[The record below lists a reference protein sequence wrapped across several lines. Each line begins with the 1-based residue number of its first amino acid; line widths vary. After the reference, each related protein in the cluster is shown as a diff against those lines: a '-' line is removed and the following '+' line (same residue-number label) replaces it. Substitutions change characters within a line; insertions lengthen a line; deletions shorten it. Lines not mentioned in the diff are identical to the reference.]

1 MARRKTY
8 RCFILPGL
16 GEAVTGLNNSLMNL
30 QETLEEAIK
39 KEEERS
45 ERLWA
50 AVERRKK
57 RLEKKRREDDITTTA
72 AATAATIAATALDPD
87 PGDRSASDAAVAS
100 SADTA
105 G

>member
-50 AVERRKK
+50 AVERA
-57 RLEKKRREDDITTTA
+57 KKRRELLKEDIAASAATTA
-72 AATAATIAATALDPD
+72 ATAPGPD
-87 PGDRSASDAAVAS
+87 LGGRSASDAVVAS
-100 SADTA
+100 SADQA

>member
-30 QETLEEAIK
+30 QET
-39 KEEERS
+39 
-45 ERLWA
+45 RLWA